1 MISEQMT
8 IALNKQA
15 AEEAYASSVYLSMA
29 LWCDAQGYEGAA
41 RYLMAS
47 SEEEREHMQRFLQY
61 IVDQDSAARVPAV
74 AEPPHEFNSL
84 PEIMKQV
91 LELEMSVANKIHA
104 IVDLAIAEKDHATW
118 NWLQDFVAEQREAE
132 IKARNILDRIAVIGT
147 QATGLYEID
156 KMLGKMA
163 EEEEEEDED

>member
-41 RYLMAS
+41 R
-47 SEEEREHMQRFLQY
+47 
-61 IVDQDSAARVPAV
+61 VPAV

-84 PEIMKQV
+84 PDIMKQV
-91 LELEMSVANKIHA
+91 LELEMSVASKIHT

-132 IKARNILDRIAVIGT
+132 IKARNILDRIEVIGT

-163 EEEEEEDED
+163 EEEEEDED

>member
-1 MISEQMT
+1 MISENMT
-8 IALNKQA
+8 MAFNKQA

-41 RYLMAS
+41 RYLAAS
-47 SEEEREHMQRFLQY
+47 SHEEREHMEKFLQY
-61 IVDQDSAARVPAV
+61 VVDQDSTPRVPAV
-74 AEPPHEFNSL
+74 NAPPHEFDSL
-84 PEIMKQV
+84 PDIMKQV
-91 LELEMSVANKIHA
+91 LELEMSVASKIHA

-118 NWLQDFVAEQREAE
+118 NWLQEFVAEQREAE

-147 QATGLYEID
+147 EATGLYEID

-163 EEEEEEDED
+163 KEEEE